1 MKKYN
6 TGDTTMAIRN
16 LRKNIKPIIWIL
28 TIGFFISM
36 LAVIVSNISMGL
48 KNKQYAFKVNGERIS
63 ILELERNIGNIEQ
76 QFGTYFSA
84 NRINREDAKLLAVDS
99 ILRKEAILT
108 VGKDLK
114 VKVSKSELKDVVA
127 SIEAQIPDK
136 EQFSRMLKMQGY
148 TKKTFEDSREDMLL
162 VEKTRKKIIESIKLS
177 DEEKIARYEE
187 GKYQEYRG
195 KSYEEVYLEIEDTLR
210 ESKGRLELIRLM
222 EEEKRNMKVD
232 DVREQYGNITS
243 TIIIS
248 EGGFDI
254 TDVDILN
261 MSFNQIYR
269 GVTDIEEAKANTK
282 EEIEKEIKL
291 GKLAIEKGILR
302 DTTLPVL
309 EELVYLKIE
318 LKNKM
323 KEEIIPSE
331 GELME
336 YFELNKENYDINAS
350 VDANIISFKIEPT
363 DFDMG
368 LAREKAE
375 KILEEVTPEN
385 FADMARLYSEGPSG
399 VNGGELGW
407 FGKGQMVPEFERAAF
422 EIEEGKVSKEVV
434 KTQFGYHII
443 FVEEKNEEKNLIKA
457 AHILIEIKPSEDTF
471 RRVLE
476 TAKSVKDEIVEGKLT
491 FEEGAKNTYSNFKE
505 VKKVDIRED
514 GYIELVG
521 YEDELT
527 EKIFESDLNVV
538 EAVLTKKGIY
548 VYEKTNEVKN
558 EEADFEKSKDRVLLD
573 YKNRK
578 LIDEMEKYYN

>member
-1 MKKYN
+1 
-6 TGDTTMAIRN
+6 MAIRN